1 MDRRLTSTK
10 NPLVKTIRALG
21 HRRQRQGE
29 RRLVVEGVRM
39 LEEALD
45 ANVSIDVLLYDP
57 AISKEARAARVLA
70 RARETHVRLV
80 PASAH
85 VIAACSQ
92 VKTPQGVIAIVEE
105 PQATL
110 AAVLPNPGLL
120 LMVADRVQ
128 DPGNLG
134 TLIRLAD
141 AAGATAVAV
150 TAGSVDP
157 YNPKVVRATMGSIFH
172 LPVTQVATETAI
184 GALRARGVRVLAADQ
199 AGTVEYTKADYHLP
213 VALVVGNEGEGL
225 DGHWAA
231 AAAARIR
238 IPLYG
243 RADSL
248 NVAVAAGILL
258 YEARR
263 QVP

>member
-1 MDRRLTSTK
+1 MDRTLTSIQS
-10 NPLVKTIRALG
+10 PLVKTIRALG
-21 HRRQRQGE
+21 DRRQREHE
-29 RRLVVEGVRM
+29 RRLVIEGVRM

-45 ANVSIDVLLYDP
+45 AGVALEVLLYDP
-57 AISKEARAARVLA
+57 AIHEQPRAARVLD
-70 RARETHVRLV
+70 RAREANVRLV
-80 PASAH
+80 PALAR

-92 VKTPQGVIAIVEE
+92 VKTPQGLLAVVKE

-110 AAVLPNPGLL
+110 AAVLTEPGLL
-120 LMVADRVQ
+120 LIVADRLR

-150 TAGSVDP
+150 TAGSVDL

-172 LPVTQVATETAI
+172 LPVMPVTSPAAI
-184 GALRARGVRVLAADQ
+184 SALHVRGVRVLAADQ
-199 AGTVEYTKADYHLP
+199 EGTVDYTEADYRSP

-225 DGHWAA
+225 DAQWAA
-231 AAAARIR
+231 AATARIR

-263 QVP
+263 RSH